1 MAWRLSLLFLLSLF
15 LLVASGAWATPIEV
29 YRQAVQVAA
38 EGHDREAVALLQG
51 GLGVLPP
58 GASVARERLA
68 AAAAL
73 LAMRDHLALQP
84 GLLGAGAPAAA
95 VRGYLA
101 SHPAPPRGRPWVAPL
116 LGAVLPGAGHAWL
129 GRWRDAATTAV
140 MVLPMLLLTFWAWR
154 RRMGPVTL
162 FFALI
167 TVWLWSGTLFSAYS
181 LARRGDLHGYLV
193 WWHGVWEASG
203 LPGRPW

>member
-1 MAWRLSLLFLLSLF
+1 MVRRLSLL
-15 LLVASGAWATPIEV
+15 LLVSLLAGGVEATPVEV
-29 YRQAVQVAA
+29 YRQAMATAA
-38 EGHDREAVALLQG
+38 AGHDREAVALLQG

-58 GASVARERLA
+58 GRSVARERLA
-68 AAAAL
+68 TAAAL
-73 LAMRDHLALQP
+73 LTMRYHLALQP
-84 GLLGAGAPAAA
+84 DLAEAGAVEAA
-95 VRGYLA
+95 VSRYLA

-116 LGAVLPGAGHAWL
+116 LGAVFPGAGHARL
-129 GRWRDAATTAV
+129 GRWRDALTAAILV
-140 MVLPMLLLTFWAWR
+140 WPMLLLTYWAWR

-181 LARRGDLHGYLV
+181 LARRGDLHCYLV
-193 WWHGVWEASG
+193 WWQGVWQASG

>member
-1 MAWRLSLLFLLSLF
+1 MVRRLSLLLLLSL
-15 LLVASGAWATPIEV
+15 LAGGVEATPVEV
-29 YRQAVQVAA
+29 YRRAVATAA

-58 GASVARERLA
+58 GRSVARERLA
-68 AAAAL
+68 TAAAL

-84 GLLGAGAPAAA
+84 DLAGAGAVEAA
-95 VRGYLA
+95 VSRYLA

-116 LGAVLPGAGHAWL
+116 LGAVFPGAGHATL
-129 GRWRDAATTAV
+129 GRWRDALTAAILV
-140 MVLPMLLLTFWAWR
+140 WPMLLLTYWAWR

-167 TVWLWSGTLFSAYS
+167 TLWLWSGTLFSAYS

-193 WWHGVWEASG
+193 WWQGVWQASG